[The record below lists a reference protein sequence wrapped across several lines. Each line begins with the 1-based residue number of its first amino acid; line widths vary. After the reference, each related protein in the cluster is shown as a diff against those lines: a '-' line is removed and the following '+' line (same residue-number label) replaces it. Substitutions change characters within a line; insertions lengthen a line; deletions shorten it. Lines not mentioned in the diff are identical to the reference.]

1 MSTQEFSSIDDINQD
16 FINKLFP
23 QTQNTINSVLRIRD
37 ETKKV
42 LNNPSEI
49 FNIEFEPGMS
59 LDKLARDYLGDSF
72 AWEAIAILNDI
83 NDPTEPISIGKNLKI
98 PTATQIKTLANKFI
112 APEAQKVIDSVKG
125 SILDLTGL
133 NKNNSKFATN
143 LKDCVKKIIDFK
155 VSF

>member
-1 MSTQEFSSIDDINQD
+1 MSTQEFSSLDDINDD
-16 FINKLFP
+16 FLNKLFP
-23 QTQNTINSVLRIRD
+23 QSQNTINSVLRVRD

-49 FNIEFEPGMS
+49 FNVEFQPGMT
-59 LDKLARDYLGDSF
+59 LDTLARDYLGDSF
-72 AWEAIAILNDI
+72 LWESIAVLNDVT
-83 NDPTEPISIGKNLKI
+83 DPTEPISIGRVLKI
-98 PTATQIKTLANKFI
+98 PTTAQIKTLANKFI

-143 LKDCVKKIIDFK
+143 LKDCINKIIDFK
-155 VSF
+155 VTF